1 MKLIAY
7 FRFPMR
13 RTRNYAFTPHANM
26 TIIEAVKHVMR
37 ASEAPM
43 TAEEAYKAITAADLY
58 AFHSDDPAGIVR
70 RQIRRHCEGLEFT
83 TASPTKHF
91 RMVGDGRYEP
101 LDGVVRGP
109 RKKRK
114 KISAKVAGTP
124 ATPEGILRL
133 LLKCHDKHVQ
143 QLKQRILRD
152 LKDLSP
158 AAFEQFA
165 KRLLDVYGFHDTVVT
180 QLSGDG
186 GIDGYGKLK
195 VGLASLNVA
204 YQCKK
209 WNKGNIQRPE
219 IDKFRGACQ
228 GDYEQGL
235 FFTTAS
241 FSEGA
246 IQASIKRGAVPII
259 LVDGSAIV
267 DLMIEKGFGVQVETL
282 SIPSYAL
289 DLALAEDESQASEKE
304 ALTPRSSA
312 RPKSHG

>member
-1 MKLIAY
+1 
-7 FRFPMR
+7 
-13 RTRNYAFTPHANM
+13 
-26 TIIEAVKHVMR
+26 
-37 ASEAPM
+37 M

-58 AFHSDDPAGIVR
+58 TFHTDDPAGIVR

-91 RMVGDGRYEP
+91 RIVGNGRYEP
-101 LDGVVRGP
+101 LDDVVRAP
-109 RKKRK
+109 RKTRK
-114 KISAKVAGTP
+114 KGAAKVDVAP
-124 ATPEGILRL
+124 VPPKGILPQL
-133 LLKCHDKHVQ
+133 LALHGKYVL

-158 AAFEQFA
+158 AEFEKFA
-165 KRLLDVYGFHDTVVT
+165 KRLLDEYGFHDTAVT

-186 GIDGYGKLK
+186 GIDGYGRLK

-204 YQCKK
+204 FQCKK

-219 IDKFRGACQ
+219 IDKFRGASQ
-228 GDYEQGL
+228 GEYEQGL

-282 SIPSYAL
+282 SIPTYAL
-289 DLALAEDESQASEKE
+289 DLALAEDDSQPPAKDALNPSASG
-304 ALTPRSSA
+304 RSKG
-312 RPKSHG
+312 RD